1 MQAVILAGG
10 LGTRLKPFT
19 LDNPKPMLKIE
30 NVPFLEHLLRQI
42 QAWGI
47 TRVVILL
54 GYKAEVVQEYFG
66 DGEELGMDIR
76 YAVTPVEYDTGARL
90 FAAKELL
97 DDEFILMYCDNYCPI
112 PFEEAYT
119 RYLQSGCAVQITAYA
134 NKDGYTKNNLR
145 VQGEQVIAYDKKR
158 VMPDLDAVD
167 IGYAFMKKT
176 VLDRLPQE
184 NVNFEAAVYPGL
196 VAENQMGVY
205 LTEHRYY
212 SIGSWERIELTKE
225 FFKEKKVV
233 FLDRDGTLNVRPPK
247 ACYVED
253 ETEFIW
259 LERAKEA
266 VKLLKDH
273 DYFVFLITNQ
283 PGIAR
288 GILTEEQVAKIHKKM
303 RSELQEIGADID
315 GIYMCPHGW
324 NDNCEC
330 RKPKPG
336 MLYQAQKEHSLN
348 LPECVL
354 IGDDDRDIEA
364 GNAAN
369 LKKCIKISD
378 DYTLW
383 DAVNDLL
390 MEEEKIQ
397 CTRNI

>member
-19 LDNPKPMLKIE
+19 LEKPKPMLEIE

-42 QAWGI
+42 KSWGI
-47 TRVVILL
+47 TKVVILL
-54 GYKAEVVQEYFG
+54 GYKAEVVKHYFG
-66 DGEELGMDIR
+66 DGKKLGMDIE
-76 YAVTPVEYDTGARL
+76 YSVTPVEYDTGARL
-90 FAAKELL
+90 FVAKPLL
-97 DDEFILMYCDNYCPI
+97 EDEFILLYCDNYCPI
-112 PFEEAYT
+112 PFEKAYT
-119 RYLQSGCAVQITAYA
+119 KYLKSGCAIQITAYA

-145 VQGEQVIAYDKKR
+145 IQGDRVAAYDKKR
-158 VMPDLDAVD
+158 EIPDLNAVD
-167 IGYAFMKKT
+167 IGYVFMKKT
-176 VLDRLPQE
+176 VLERLPKG

-225 FFKEKKVV
+225 FFKEKKVI

-247 ACYVED
+247 ACYVEK
-253 ETEFIW
+253 EAEFIW
-259 LERAKEA
+259 LEGAKEA
-266 VKLLKDH
+266 VKLLKEH
-273 DYFVFLITNQ
+273 NYFIFLITNQ

-288 GILTEEQVAKIHKKM
+288 GMVTQEEVDKIHKKM
-303 RSELQEIGADID
+303 CSDLQKLGAGID
-315 GIYMCPHGW
+315 RIYMCPHGW
-324 NDNCEC
+324 DDNCDC

-336 MLYQAQKEHSLN
+336 MLYQAQKEYSLN

-364 GNAAN
+364 GMAAG
-369 LKKCIKISD
+369 LKKCVKLSHE
-378 DYTLW
+378 YSLW

-390 MEEEKIQ
+390 VEEGDL
-397 CTRNI
+397 